1 MKINNEKLQVL
12 LWSIAFPGFGQ
23 ILNGKLLKAILF
35 ILLEFFINVNG
46 HINLVIVASFHGEMQ
61 RAVTTANYQWL
72 MFYPCIYMFAIWDS
86 YKDAGG
92 GAIPFAYL
100 PFVFSAYLG
109 TIGVIYSSSFSPG
122 GFLLGPIF
130 GPILFMLLG
139 VVLGILLQRYI
150 QRYNAGK

>member
-1 MKINNEKLQVL
+1 MKIKDAKLQVL

-23 ILNGKLLKAILF
+23 ILNGKLLKGMFF
-35 ILLEFFINVNG
+35 ILLEFLINING

-61 RAVTTANYQWL
+61 RAVATANYQWL

-92 GAIPFAYL
+92 GAIPFACL
-100 PFVFSAYLG
+100 PFVFAAYSG
-109 TIGVIYSSSFSPG
+109 TIGVIYSPSFSPG
-122 GFLLGPIF
+122 GFLLGPVF

-139 VVLGILLQRYI
+139 VLLGVLLQRHLQKAI
-150 QRYNAGK
+150 SRE